1 MVYLCNLHSHFFSP
15 SLKSTSRSILAV
27 YLWLAHHF
35 WTSRGILVGSYVP
48 RYLWVLPQRRRFLCI
63 LSYANVHDLLCANH
77 FTVCCGCNDKPSKYL
92 TLQNLSRHHTSKQ
105 TLVSKCSV
113 IYIKVGK
120 GLGKSKR
127 RALSLGLGWMGCSE
141 RASWRKLTFRLWLKE
156 WEKGKGHVWKV
167 CFRYRKQ
174 QGQTLWVYIII
185 IAHMY
190 WALTFLHGTILNNIY
205 TFPFIMT
212 LWNIVSSFYKWELSH
227 REFKKLAHGHWAS
240 NWRS

>member
-1 MVYLCNLHSHFFSP
+1 MQQPLKWVCFCSVCVVYHLISSWSF
-15 SLKSTSRSILAV
+15 
-27 YLWLAHHF
+27 YLNYLNFHQYF
-35 WTSRGILVGSYVP
+35 LNPYYVP
-48 RYLWVLPQRRRFLCI
+48 GSVLGAGEHCR
-63 LSYANVHDLLCANH
+63 
-77 FTVCCGCNDKPSKYL
+77 TGE
-92 TLQNLSRHHTSKQ
+92 T
-105 TLVSKCSV
+105 
-113 IYIKVGK
+113 
-120 GLGKSKR
+120 
-127 RALSLGLGWMGCSE
+127 
-141 RASWRKLTFRLWLKE
+141 
-156 WEKGKGHVWKV
+156 KGKGHVWKV